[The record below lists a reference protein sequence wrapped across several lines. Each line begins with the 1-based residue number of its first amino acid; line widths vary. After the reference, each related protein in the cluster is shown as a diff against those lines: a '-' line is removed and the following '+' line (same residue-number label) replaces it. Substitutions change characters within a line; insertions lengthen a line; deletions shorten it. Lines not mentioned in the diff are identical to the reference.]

1 MGGGHLADMKKLR
14 KQGAKLQDVVDF
26 FLKKVKIDSIRQ
38 VGYNFKR
45 HSFSIIRVD
54 PSARPVNSFR

>member
-26 FLKKVKIDSIRQ
+26 FLKKVNLRQ
-38 VGYNFKR
+38 IVWFNNYNF
-45 HSFSIIRVD
+45 
-54 PSARPVNSFR
+54 